1 MPDALKFT
9 DIVLPT
15 GGTLRDAL
23 TAQAFANE
31 YAPLPDRIQ
40 GAVFK
45 SIDILRKEITNGN
58 DD

>member
-1 MPDALKFT
+1 MPDVSAFA

-23 TAQAFANE
+23 TAQAFSNE

-40 GAVFK
+40 GAVTK
-45 SIDILRKEITNGN
+45 SIDIIEKEITNG
-58 DD
+58 DDD